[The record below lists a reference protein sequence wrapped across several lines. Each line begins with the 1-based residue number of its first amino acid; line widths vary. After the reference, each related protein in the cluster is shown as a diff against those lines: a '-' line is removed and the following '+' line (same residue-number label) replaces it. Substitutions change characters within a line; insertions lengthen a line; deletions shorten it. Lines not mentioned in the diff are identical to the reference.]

1 MLGQIRLSLYPCHEP
16 FLSRDHD
23 HEKKHAGRWQYEV
36 CGKVMVM
43 VILNNLNNCGVKT
56 TSGRM
61 AREKHSV
68 SESGGWAQKLVVI
81 LPQESQPL
89 VS

>member
-1 MLGQIRLSLYPCHEP
+1 
-16 FLSRDHD
+16 
-23 HEKKHAGRWQYEV
+23 
-36 CGKVMVM
+36 MVM
-43 VILNNLNNCGVKT
+43 VTLNNLNDCGVT